1 MKVFVNYNMYD
12 NTPILIA
19 ANSRREAF
27 ETSENGLLCT
37 EYFEPGAWKEV
48 KGLDY
53 DTNEPCVIE
62 L

>member
-12 NTPILIA
+12 NMPVLIA

-27 ETSENGLLCT
+27 ETSEDELLCT
-37 EYFEPGAWKEV
+37 FEPCAWKEV

-53 DTNEPCVIE
+53 DTDEPCIIE
-62 L
+62 I

>member
-12 NTPILIA
+12 NTPVLIA

-27 ETSENGLLCT
+27 EISEDELLCPGT
-37 EYFEPGAWKEV
+37 FEPGAWKEV

-53 DTNEPCVIE
+53 DTDEPCIIE
-62 L
+62 I